1 MEKKER
7 GARGEEAAAQHLAQ
21 NGYAILARNYR
32 VRWGEID
39 IVAEK
44 DGMLC
49 FVEVK
54 TRASDRFG
62 EPREAVGHRKRQHLR
77 LAAES
82 YLAEHPWEGPMR
94 FDVIEVIWAGRNWVC
109 KAIENAFDASGTEEG
124 NG

>member
-7 GARGEEAAAQHLAQ
+7 GARGEEAAARHLAQ
-21 NGYAILARNYR
+21 NGYAILARNFR

-39 IVAEK
+39 IIAEK

-54 TRASDRFG
+54 TRTSGRFG
-62 EPREAVGHRKRQHLR
+62 EPREAVDKRKRQHLW
-77 LAAES
+77 LAAEA

-94 FDVIEVIWAGRNWVC
+94 FDVMEVRCAGQNWVC
-109 KAIENAFDASGTEEG
+109 GMIENAFDAGGAEEG